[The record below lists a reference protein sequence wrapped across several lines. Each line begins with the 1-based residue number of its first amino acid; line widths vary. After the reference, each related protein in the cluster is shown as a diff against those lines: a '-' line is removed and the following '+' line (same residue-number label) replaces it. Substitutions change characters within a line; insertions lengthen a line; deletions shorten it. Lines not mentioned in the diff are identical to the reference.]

1 MAETQPQSN
10 TETSDG
16 TAAQASPGSEG
27 SQLEKS
33 TYEIIRNRL
42 DTHAEELRNRM
53 DLLNELRREV
63 FGSIPTEL
71 TGTERINTANNCVP
85 RDIIAIG
92 DRMLFGYNV
101 HIGLRTETLM
111 SDVFAVYRA
120 DEGGH
125 FVEAQNAH
133 HLVSCLN
140 FPKPLSARP
149 TFLLGVAI
157 LSSTAAFHRAVSFLP
172 L

>member
-125 FVEAQNAH
+125 FVEAPFDLLAGKSFEHDFKQLYKYYKETTFTKFQVIGPYLY
-133 HLVSCLN
+133 LV
-140 FPKPLSARP
+140 FQ
-149 TFLLGVAI
+149 V
-157 LSSTAAFHRAVSFLP
+157 
-172 L
+172 